1 MVWAKFFVQRKFSAV
16 WYVVNSSIYLL
27 FYSPFSV
34 SVEFV
39 VFSASDIVGALR
51 VELLAMVMV
60 GIVVTSVVAI
70 IIEECS
76 KVVT

>member
-1 MVWAKFFVQRKFSAV
+1 MLLMLAYIIV
-16 WYVVNSSIYLL
+16 L

-39 VFSASDIVGALR
+39 VFSASDVVGTPR

-60 GIVVTSVVAI
+60 KIVVTPVVAI
-70 IIEECS
+70 II
-76 KVVT
+76 